1 LIDCQV
7 HNALHF
13 DRFGGK
19 KAIIFDRRECSLL
32 FRCRVGCGT
41 VASGHSDR
49 NKARLCSD
57 FGTAKRIY
65 KIRDLAKADVFDCI
79 EVFYN
84 RVRRHTHPGSVS
96 PEALEMASV

>member
-32 FRCRVGCGT
+32 FRCSVCEANVEDRRYDLFPSGLT
-41 VASGHSDR
+41 VEHLSLHKRLREPNKILPDR
-49 NKARLCSD
+49 LPVTWPDRKTENMTR
-57 FGTAKRIY
+57 
-65 KIRDLAKADVFDCI
+65 
-79 EVFYN
+79 
-84 RVRRHTHPGSVS
+84 
-96 PEALEMASV
+96 

>member
-32 FRCRVGCGT
+32 FMSEPTLGHL
-41 VASGHSDR
+41 VA
-49 NKARLCSD
+49 
-57 FGTAKRIY
+57 AKRT
-65 KIRDLAKADVFDCI
+65 AFQ
-79 EVFYN
+79 
-84 RVRRHTHPGSVS
+84 
-96 PEALEMASV
+96 

>member
-32 FRCRVGCGT
+32 FRPGLVGRLFLVTTELRLLPYPDQGHTLCRVMFLSENGRFLGANFAHSRT
-41 VASGHSDR
+41 MRIPANVNAHSG
-49 NKARLCSD
+49 
-57 FGTAKRIY
+57 
-65 KIRDLAKADVFDCI
+65 
-79 EVFYN
+79 
-84 RVRRHTHPGSVS
+84 
-96 PEALEMASV
+96 

>member
-32 FRCRVGCGT
+32 FKL
-41 VASGHSDR
+41 GHLF
-49 NKARLCSD
+49 A
-57 FGTAKRIY
+57 AKGPLSMFSNGQGHMAELLQCFMRAISAAQ
-65 KIRDLAKADVFDCI
+65 KI
-79 EVFYN
+79 
-84 RVRRHTHPGSVS
+84 
-96 PEALEMASV
+96 

>member
-32 FRCRVGCGT
+32 FKSPT
-41 VASGHSDR
+41 
-49 NKARLCSD
+49 
-57 FGTAKRIY
+57 FGLRKSSNDHI
-65 KIRDLAKADVFDCI
+65 L
-79 EVFYN
+79 
-84 RVRRHTHPGSVS
+84 
-96 PEALEMASV
+96 